1 MRINML
7 RANRKPILIGL
18 AGGSASGKTSIAQI
32 LYNTFKPTNSV
43 TIIRE
48 DDYYKDQSHLTFEER
63 KKTNYD
69 HPFAFDHMLMTRQL
83 DELIAGY
90 SISKPTYDYTMHNRS
105 DITERIEPSDVII
118 IEGLFVLEE
127 KEIRD
132 KLDIKVFVDTA
143 ADIRFIRR
151 LIRDVKERGRDL
163 DNVVE
168 QYTTTVRVMHDIIPE
183 GKANNVAIDLLITK
197 INSIIA

>member
-90 SISKPTYDYTMHNRS
+90 IQT
-105 DITERIEPSDVII
+105 
-118 IEGLFVLEE
+118 
-127 KEIRD
+127 
-132 KLDIKVFVDTA
+132 
-143 ADIRFIRR
+143 
-151 LIRDVKERGRDL
+151 DL
-163 DNVVE
+163 
-168 QYTTTVRVMHDIIPE
+168 
-183 GKANNVAIDLLITK
+183 
-197 INSIIA
+197 

>member
-1 MRINML
+1 MYHVNK
-7 RANRKPILIGL
+7 KPILIGL

-32 LYNTFKPTNSV
+32 LYNAFKVTNSV

-48 DDYYKDQSHLTFEER
+48 DDYYKDQSHLSFEER
-63 KKTNYD
+63 KLTNYD
-69 HPFAFDHMLMTRQL
+69 HPFAIDHILMTRQL

-90 SISKPTYDYTMHNRS
+90 SILKPTYDYTVHNRS
-105 DITERIEPSDVII
+105 EIVEKIEPCDVLI

-143 ADIRFIRR
+143 ADIR
-151 LIRDVKERGRDL
+151 LLE
-163 DNVVE
+163 
-168 QYTTTVRVMHDIIPE
+168 
-183 GKANNVAIDLLITK
+183 DLLGMSRKEEETL
-197 INSIIA
+197 IILLNNTQQQ